1 MKRVNNLNFLT
12 EFQAAEGSHSATEAL
27 SGGVNVSALGSPAVL
42 QANGIAGYAKCSV
55 AGGIGTGTDCFG
67 GYFQAHAAANNA
79 IVFGANQ
86 VVFDN
91 SGLTNWTVIG
101 K

>member
-42 QANGIAGYAKCSV
+42 QANGIAGYAKMLCC
-55 AGGIGTGTDCFG
+55 GWDRDR
-67 GYFQAHAAANNA
+67 N
-79 IVFGANQ
+79 
-86 VVFDN
+86 
-91 SGLTNWTVIG
+91 
-101 K
+101 